1 MLTLLDHTA
10 EADLLA
16 RLEAELADDRPRG
29 RGDLVDYG
37 EALRAGQVEAERIA
51 ALFEQET
58 GRPSTQGYGVAAL
71 YGPDGRARLLVPF
84 GNIVTD
90 AGDEYIGGKT
100 IVGVLPVNFAAP
112 KAVVSGMKLGTG
124 STAIAKSGG
133 TGLVLAT
140 YITGSNNPF
149 DAGYPTLTAVGSR
162 VGWNTRYLTTW
173 GAGDVTNA
181 AITEVVM
188 ANDAGTDATSTEANT
203 YARALISSVNKTAS
217 DSLVIDW
224 RWKHLGS

>member
-1 MLTLLDHTA
+1 MLTLLDHSA

-16 RLEAELADDRPRG
+16 RLEAELAGPRLDRRQ
-29 RGDLVDYG
+29 LVDYA
-37 EALRAGQVEAERIA
+37 EALRAGEVEAERIA
-51 ALFEQET
+51 ALFERET

-71 YGPDGRARLLVPF
+71 YDGDGRLKQLVPY

-100 IVGVLPVNFAAP
+100 IVGVLPVNFASP

-124 STAIAKSGG
+124 STAINKSGG

-149 DAGYPTLTAVGSR
+149 DSGYPTLTAVGSR

-173 GAGDVTNA
+173 AAGDVTNA

-188 ANDAGTDATSTEANT
+188 TNDAGTDATSTEANT
-203 YARALISSVNKTAS
+203 YARALISSVNKTAA